1 MSRLL
6 IFSEQPEWFTHS
18 RSFVMSDLSDLLT
31 SLFENKGMSE
41 SLVFKKTYKKW
52 KKNIEIR
59 FYYNIFEQI
68 ASFLWEKEPPEQSAH
83 GRS

>member
-1 MSRLL
+1 M
-6 IFSEQPEWFTHS
+6 E
-18 RSFVMSDLSDLLT
+18 
-31 SLFENKGMSE
+31 
-41 SLVFKKTYKKW
+41 

-68 ASFLWEKEPPEQSAH
+68 ASFLWEKEPTEQSAH